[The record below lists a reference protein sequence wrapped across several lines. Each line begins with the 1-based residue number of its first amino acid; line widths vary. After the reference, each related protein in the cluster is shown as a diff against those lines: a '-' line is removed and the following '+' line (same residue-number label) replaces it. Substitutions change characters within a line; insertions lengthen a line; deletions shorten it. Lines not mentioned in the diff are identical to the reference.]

1 VGEEEGRESMKR
13 GTKVRVKSSGRT
25 GTVLA
30 DSKPGE
36 LVEIDYDDEAVAD
49 FIDPSDL
56 EVIG

>member
-1 VGEEEGRESMKR
+1 VKR
-13 GTKVRVKSSGRT
+13 DTKVRVKSSGRT

-49 FIDPSDL
+49 FIDPNDL